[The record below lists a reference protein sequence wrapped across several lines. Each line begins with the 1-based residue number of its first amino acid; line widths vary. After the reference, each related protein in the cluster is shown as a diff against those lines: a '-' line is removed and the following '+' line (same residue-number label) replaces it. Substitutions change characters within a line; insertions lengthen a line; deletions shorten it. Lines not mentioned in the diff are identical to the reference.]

1 MRREGSGR
9 QILVL
14 KLEVGGGRG
23 MGRGM
28 GRGIGR
34 GLKAAERRMRV
45 AGACALMVAGE
56 ACWELEYW
64 NEVR

>member
-1 MRREGSGR
+1 M
-9 QILVL
+9 L

-28 GRGIGR
+28 GQGIGT
-34 GLKAAERRMRV
+34 GLKTAERRMRV
-45 AGACALMVAGE
+45 AGAWVMVGVAE
-56 ACWELEYW
+56 ACWELEYC